1 MLKPNFLFIHTVTL
15 RRFLGAGMSGNN
27 YGEPE
32 TIRCRVELSQKKF
45 KVQGTTGGAN
55 QEVIASGTIYMPA
68 GSRLEPQSM
77 IQCGSRAFSVLSVE
91 PIWDLTESHVEVT
104 IL

>member
-1 MLKPNFLFIHTVTL
+1 MLKPNFLFIHSVTL
-15 RRFLGAGMSGNN
+15 RRFLGAAIDGNS
-27 YGEPE
+27 YADPE
-32 TIRCRVELSQKKF
+32 TIRCRVELMQKKV

-91 PIWDLTESHVEVT
+91 PVWDLTESHVEVT

>member
-15 RRFLGAGMSGNN
+15 RRFLGAGMDGNN
-27 YGEPE
+27 YGAPE
-32 TIRCRVELSQKKF
+32 TIRCRVELSQKKV

-55 QEVIASGTIYMPA
+55 QEVIAAGTIYMPA
-68 GSRLEPQSM
+68 GARMEPQSL
-77 IQCGSRAFSVLSVE
+77 IQCGSRSFSVLSVE
-91 PIWDLTESHVEVT
+91 PIFDLTESHVEVT